1 MIISEKANT
10 IGAYAFYSIDK
21 ATKEKTLIMK
31 KKNTITNTCL
41 NTSAL
46 VFIGTFPI
54 DNIVRY
60 CALGTDNTTPA
71 VSDTTLGTEV
81 HRTYY
86 VARDNPSNGVVTIDF
101 YVTDSDYSG
110 TIEEVGIFGGNS
122 AGASADSGV
131 LLSHVLWS
139 YTKSANEELLIQY
152 SITFSQ

>member
-1 MIISEKANT
+1 LIISEKANT
-10 IGAYAFYSIDK
+10 IGTYAFYSINK
-21 ATKEKTLIMK
+21 ATKKKTLITK
-31 KKNTITNTCL
+31 KRNTITNTCL

-46 VFIGTFPI
+46 VFIGTFPV

-60 CALGTDNTTPA
+60 CALGTDNTTPTT
-71 VSDTTLGTEV
+71 SDPTLGTEV

-110 TIEEVGIFGGNS
+110 AIEEVGIFGGNS
-122 AGASADSGV
+122 AGASVDSGV

-139 YTKSANEELLIQY
+139 YTKSASEELLIQY